1 MMGELVLNK
10 VKGRKNWRPLFHDS
24 SIPSFH
30 EGHEK
35 LELQKTL

>member
-24 SIPSFH
+24 SIPW
-30 EGHEK
+30 GTRK
-35 LELQKTL
+35 ARATKNPL